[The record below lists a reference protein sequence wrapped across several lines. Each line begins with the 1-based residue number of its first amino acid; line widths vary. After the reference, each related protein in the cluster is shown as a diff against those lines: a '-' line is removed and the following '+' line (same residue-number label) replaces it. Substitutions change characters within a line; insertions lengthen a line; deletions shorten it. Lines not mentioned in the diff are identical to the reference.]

1 MITTSAISTIREHVN
16 AWRRKGETV
25 AFVPT
30 MGNLH
35 RGHIALVDE
44 AKKRADHVVVSI
56 FVNPMQ
62 FSANEDLDNYPR
74 TLAQDSELLMVAGT
88 EILFTPTPEIM
99 YPKGLAQQTFV
110 EVPDIGDQLC
120 GASRPGHFRGV
131 ATIVTKL
138 FNIVQP
144 DIALFGRKDFQQLM
158 IIKTMVE
165 DLSMPIDVIGV
176 ETIREKSGLAMSS
189 RNGYL
194 TADEKYLAARLKQ
207 VLDNIIHAIQH
218 GEAAQQAITKAERDL
233 ISAGFTP
240 DYLQVRNANTL
251 HQATAADTKL
261 IVIAAAYLG
270 KTRLIDNVLFSR
282 HSN

>member
-35 RGHIALVDE
+35 RGHIALVNE
-44 AKKRADHVVVSI
+44 AKRRADHVVVSI

-62 FSANEDLDNYPR
+62 FSANEDLDGYPR
-74 TLAQDSELLMVAGT
+74 TLAQDSEQLIVAGT

-194 TADEKYLAARLKQ
+194 TADEKHLAARLKQ

-218 GEAAQQAITKAERDL
+218 GEAAQQAITEAERVL

-270 KTRLIDNVLFSR
+270 KTRLIDNVLFCR

>member
-74 TLAQDSELLMVAGT
+74 TLAQDSEQLMVAGT

-218 GEAAQQAITKAERDL
+218 GEAAQQAITKAERVL

-261 IVIAAAYLG
+261 IVIAAANLG

>member
-1 MITTSAISTIREHVN
+1 
-16 AWRRKGETV
+16 
-25 AFVPT
+25 
-30 MGNLH
+30 
-35 RGHIALVDE
+35 
-44 AKKRADHVVVSI
+44 
-56 FVNPMQ
+56 
-62 FSANEDLDNYPR
+62 
-74 TLAQDSELLMVAGT
+74 
-88 EILFTPTPEIM
+88 
-99 YPKGLAQQTFV
+99 
-110 EVPDIGDQLC
+110 
-120 GASRPGHFRGV
+120 
-131 ATIVTKL
+131 
-138 FNIVQP
+138 
-144 DIALFGRKDFQQLM
+144 M

-194 TADEKYLAARLKQ
+194 TADEKHLAARLKQ

-218 GEAAQQAITKAERDL
+218 GEAAPQAITEAERVL

>member
-35 RGHIALVDE
+35 RGHIALVNE
-44 AKKRADHVVVSI
+44 AKRRADHVVVSI

-62 FSANEDLDNYPR
+62 FSANEDLDGYPR
-74 TLAQDSELLMVAGT
+74 TLAQDSEQLMVAGT

-194 TADEKYLAARLKQ
+194 TADEKHLAARLKQ

-218 GEAAQQAITKAERDL
+218 GEAAQQAITEAERVL